1 MMDNIITL
9 FQKRFKTLSLLTLSL
24 SFCIALLVIRMKITQ
39 TMYFRF
45 LIWNLFLAI
54 VPYAIT
60 TYLVSLKKI
69 RLIKLVV
76 YFIIWLLFLPN
87 APYIITD
94 LLHLKV
100 SSSSMLWL
108 DVLMIS
114 FFAINGL
121 LLFYLS
127 LLDFK
132 AIVEQ
137 HLNTTTTH
145 IIIIIVLLL
154 TSFGMYLGRFLRYN
168 SWEILSNINHLFT
181 DIINILL
188 LPKQHYNAWLFTICF
203 GFALNIGYVVFK
215 NIKTDIK

>member
-1 MMDNIITL
+1 MHNIITL
-9 FQKRFKTLSLLTLSL
+9 FQKRFKILSLLFLSL
-24 SFCIALLVIRMKITQ
+24 SFCIALLYIRMKITQ
-39 TMYFRF
+39 TMYYRF

-54 VPYAIT
+54 VPYTIT

-69 RLIKLVV
+69 NLLKLSV

-94 LLHLKV
+94 LLHLKT
-100 SSSSMLWL
+100 SGSTMLWL

-127 LLDFK
+127 LSDFK
-132 AIVEQ
+132 TLLKQ
-137 HLNTTTTH
+137 HFNSTISYV
-145 IIIIIVLLL
+145 IIFAVFFL

-168 SWEILSNINHLFT
+168 SWEILSNPKHLFN
-181 DIINILL
+181 DVINIIAH
-188 LPKQHYNAWLFTICF
+188 PFQHYNAWLFTLCF
-203 GFALNIGYVVFK
+203 GLALSIGFLIFK
-215 NIKTDIK
+215 DKK